1 MDVNALHDSWIE
13 LGQKY
18 SEAQNKI
25 QMALNDDAVDLE
37 AMKSLKAK
45 AEALK
50 MKRDVAKEQ
59 YDSAVAEGA
68 RRANKEKSIQ
78 VNEKSPTDKFVVN
91 LKDLIRGR
99 EMTFKDL
106 VISSPDGNDEGLGLT
121 IPPDIQVQVYNLV
134 RQYDALEKYVD
145 RIPVTLKTGSR
156 NLEKWKD
163 ITPFVDLDDETATIP
178 ANDDPNVQKIT
189 YNIHRHAG
197 ISSLSNTLLK
207 DSPENV
213 VAYIEQWLAKKEVVT
228 RNQKILALLGTLPSA
243 QKVTLAKFDDLKDV
257 FNTMI
262 DPALHAT
269 TMYFTNQSGFNVL
282 DKVKT
287 ATGAYLLQKKVCC
300 DSEHPAMPNGQLCEV
315 PMINGR
321 QVVIISDRW
330 LPNGGTE
337 QAPVFPLYI
346 GDMKE
351 TVKLFD
357 REQLS
362 LTATNIGGGAFE
374 TDQTKIRA
382 IDRFDTQLWDT
393 EAMISATF
401 TGIADQVGHFVTSQ
415 DTTSTTTA

>member
-18 SEAQNKI
+18 DEAQNKI
-25 QMALNDDAVDLE
+25 QTALNDETVDL
-37 AMKSLKAK
+37 ASMKTLKDK
-45 AEALK
+45 AETLK
-50 MKRDVAKEQ
+50 MKRDTAKEQ
-59 YDSAVAEGA
+59 YDNAVADGA
-68 RRANKEKSIQ
+68 RRAASTKGIQ
-78 VNEKSPTDKFVVN
+78 VNEKSMKEKFVVN
-91 LKDLIRGR
+91 LKDMIRGN

-106 VISSPDGNDEGLGLT
+106 VISDPDGNDEGLGLT

-134 RQYDALEKYVD
+134 RQYDALEQYVD

-228 RNQKILALLGTLPSA
+228 RNAKILALLGTLPA
-243 QKVTLAKFDDLKDV
+243 GQKVTLAKFDDLKDV

-262 DPALHAT
+262 DPALQAT
-269 TMYFTNQSGFNVL
+269 TTFFTNQSGFNIL

-287 ATGAYLLQKKVCC
+287 ATGQYLLEKRVVVNSKTPTDEGQVISQTPMLLGRPVKV
-300 DSEHPAMPNGQLCEV
+300 
-315 PMINGR
+315 
-321 QVVIISDRW
+321 ISDRW
-330 LPNGGTE
+330 MPNDLTVP
-337 QAPVFPLYI
+337 ATPKFPLYV

-374 TDQTKIRA
+374 ILIVTGK
-382 IDRFDTQLWDT
+382 QL
-393 EAMISATF
+393 
-401 TGIADQVGHFVTSQ
+401 
-415 DTTSTTTA
+415 